1 MSWEGD
7 VLLWIQDNLRNDV
20 LDPMCKFM
28 GYAGNHG
35 ELAIAVILLLVII
48 PKTRRTGFVC
58 AVSLFIAYGGAFV
71 LKHIFV
77 RTRPYDMIE
86 GLSSL
91 VGTMDSPSFPSGH
104 SASTFGCLIVILL
117 MMPKKFGIPALCVSL
132 FMGYSRLHV
141 GVHYPTDVLVGA
153 AIGIISAIICTT
165 VYKKKFAPAAPA
177 DEQLSD
183 EKDKEK
189 EEVV

>member
-1 MSWEGD
+1 MNWEGD
-7 VLLWIQDNLRNDV
+7 VLLWIQDHLRNAV

-28 GYAGNHG
+28 GYIGNHG
-35 ELAIAVILLLVII
+35 ELAIAVILLLLII

-58 AVSLFIAYGGAFV
+58 TASLITSYGFAFI

-77 RTRPYDMIE
+77 RTRPYEMIE

-91 VGTMDSPSFPSGH
+91 VGKMDSPSFPSGH
-104 SASTFGCLIVILL
+104 SAATFGCLFVIVL
-117 MMPKKFGIPALCVSL
+117 MMPKKIGIPALCVSI

-141 GVHYPTDVLVGA
+141 GVHYPTDVLVGT
-153 AIGIISAIICTT
+153 AIGIICAIICTA
-165 VYKKKFAPAAPA
+165 VYKKKFAEAEPVEAQHS
-177 DEQLSD
+177 EQ
-183 EKDKEK
+183 EVIEK